1 MENLDY
7 MCAKYGGELA
17 EIAKDENLLK
27 KSLGVLQEDGLYA
40 FIIYLEKEKKEIRER
55 IEQFLRKEGIVRG
68 EEDLKNQD
76 KSRDIYTNLH
86 RLLLLKSV
94 IERMLV
100 YAIYHMKAKAGEKK

>member
-17 EIAKDENLLK
+17 EIAKDENLLR

-40 FIIYLEKEKKEIRER
+40 FVIYLEKEKQKEIREK
-55 IEQFLRKEGIVRG
+55 IEQFLRKGEIIRG
-68 EEDLKNQD
+68 EEDLKNRSQ
-76 KSRDIYTNLH
+76 DIYTNLH

-100 YAIYHMKAKAGEKK
+100 YAIYHIKAGEKK